1 MNGIFILLWTDDG
14 YIVKGKFWQAGEGYS
29 SVIDNLIMRIT
40 LSHESK
46 KEFSK
51 IPTQVGTFIYSRL
64 YEFRDS
70 KKNSQKVIVG
80 IELTQDENQDDF
92 KKFLIDACA
101 KVPEILTKDEGENE
115 QLLMAIFASQ
125 SGTGSEGSEDRGKD
139 LLTTLKDRAK
149 ELINSGDIDEA
160 NELLEKAK
168 TVPGELQKLID
179 KGTKLIKQKKI
190 DEAQKVYAEAID
202 LALSIQEGDLAAKL
216 QDDIARVS
224 ERPKIVERILNLEQ
238 RAKDAMHEEDM
249 KTAADLYKD
258 AATEAVKLNDVDAM
272 NEFTKKSQA
281 LLEFYTAD
289 QKKKRSF

>member
-14 YIVKGKFWQAGEGYS
+14 YVVKGKFWQQGDV
-29 SVIDNLIMRIT
+29 SVIDNLLMRIT

-51 IPTQVGTFIYSRL
+51 IPTQNDTFIYSRL

-70 KKNSQKVIVG
+70 SRVSQKVIVG
-80 IELTQDENQDDF
+80 VEITKDESQDDY
-92 KKFLIDACA
+92 KKFLIDACS
-101 KVPEILTKDEGENE
+101 KVPELLTKDEGEIE

-125 SGTGSEGSEDRGKD
+125 SASQSAPTEEAGKD
-139 LLTTLKDRAK
+139 LLTKLKERAK
-149 ELINSGDIDEA
+149 DLIKNGEIDEA
-160 NELLEKAK
+160 NDLLEKAK
-168 TVPGELQKLID
+168 TAPGALQKLMD
-179 KGTKLIKQKKI
+179 KGAKLIKQKKI
-190 DEAQKVYAEAID
+190 EEAQKVYADAID

-216 QDDIARVS
+216 QDDITRVS
-224 ERPKIVERILNLEQ
+224 ERPKIIERIMDIEENA
-238 RAKDAMHEEDM
+238 RKAIREEDM
-249 KTAADLYKD
+249 KNAADLYKD

-281 LLEFYTAD
+281 LIEFYTAG